1 MEAFERW
8 RASLGPEAAEGEHI
22 LRERCKLPRMD
33 IASALILFSAGLL
46 AGAMN
51 AAAGGG
57 SFVTIPAMVSVGL
70 PSVAA
75 NASSTVALL
84 PGTLASAWAWRRDF
98 RPFFEGTPLR
108 TMLLISLGGGLVG
121 ALLLLA
127 TSERAFD
134 ALLPWLLLVAALVFA
149 FGRELGATLR
159 RWVAVGPRTML
170 GAQVVLSVYAGY
182 FGGGVGIMMM
192 AVWSVLGQADVKAM
206 SAARTLLVSAAN
218 AVAVLCFAVAGPVRW
233 AETAVML
240 VAAAV
245 GGYAGARLA
254 RRLPA
259 PLLRR
264 FVIAFGAATLLAGL
278 GVGLPGPALS
288 RPCAG
293 S

>member
-1 MEAFERW
+1 
-8 RASLGPEAAEGEHI
+8 
-22 LRERCKLPRMD
+22 MD
-33 IASALILFSAGLL
+33 AASALVLFGAGLL
-46 AGAMN
+46 AGALN

-57 SFVTIPAMVSVGL
+57 SFVTIPALVFAGL

-98 RPFFEGTPLR
+98 RPFEGVPLR
-108 TMLLISLGGGLVG
+108 TMLLISLGGGLAG

-134 ALLPWLLLVAALVFA
+134 ALLPWLLLIGTLVFA
-149 FGRELGATLR
+149 FGRQLGAALR
-159 RWVAVGPRTML
+159 RWVSVGPGTVL

-192 AVWSVLGQADVKAM
+192 AVWSVLGDLDVKAM
-206 SAARTLLVSAAN
+206 SAARTVLVSAAN
-218 AVAVLCFAVAGPVRW
+218 AVAVLCFAAAGPVRW
-233 AETAVML
+233 PETAVML
-240 VAAAV
+240 VAAVV

-254 RRLPA
+254 RRVPG

-264 FVIAFGAATLLAGL
+264 FVIAFGAAMTA
-278 GVGLPGPALS
+278 VFFWRAW
-288 RPCAG
+288 A
-293 S
+293 